1 MDRGGVVDL
10 RLGGVVVIVGNYGS
24 GKSEVAINLAAY
36 HRQAGLRVRIADLD
50 LVNPYFRSREA
61 RGALAELGIEVVLP
75 PDPYLQ
81 AELPVLS
88 PMVAGIIRQPGEL
101 TILDI
106 GGDNVGAMVLA
117 ALGDAFAAG
126 AIPQVLQVVN
136 PLRPAT
142 GTHAG
147 CLKILREI
155 EAAARLSVTG
165 LIGNANLIDETTP
178 GAITDGYAFVQGL
191 SEASGLPV
199 VCITVA
205 EELLPQVD
213 ASRFACPVLTIR
225 RQLVPPWKKA
235 SRL

>member
-1 MDRGGVVDL
+1 MDL
-10 RLGGVVVIVGNYGS
+10 RLGGLVVIVGNYGS
-24 GKSEVAINLAAY
+24 GKSEVAVNLAAY
-36 HRQAGLRVRIADLD
+36 HRRTGLRVRIADLD

-61 RGALAELGIEVVLP
+61 RMPLAELGIEVVLP
-75 PDPYLQ
+75 PDAYLQ
-81 AELPVLS
+81 ADLPVLS
-88 PMVAGIIRQPGEL
+88 PMVAGIIREPGEL
-101 TILDI
+101 TLLDV

-126 AIPQVLQVVN
+126 AAPQVLQVVN

-142 GTHAG
+142 ATHAG
-147 CLKILREI
+147 CLKIRREI

-178 GAITDGYAFVQGL
+178 GAITDGYVFVQGL

-199 VCITVA
+199 VCITA
-205 EELLPQVD
+205 TEELLPQLD
-213 ASRFACPVLTIR
+213 ASRFTCPVLPIR

-235 SRL
+235 GRL